1 MGVETV
7 MIRASV
13 AMATYNGERFLKEQ
27 MDTILVSLGEDD
39 ELVISD
45 DGSTDKT
52 RTIVEKYIEQDKRIR
67 LIEGP
72 KNGVK
77 KNFENA
83 IRACR
88 GEYIFL
94 SDQDDIWDENKIQM
108 ILNIFS
114 ETGCS
119 VVVHDNIVV
128 EEDGKTVI
136 LDSFFKERG
145 SGAGAKKNIWKNTYI
160 GCCMAFKRELLDKIL
175 PIPNSI
181 EMHDQWIGVIND
193 LDGTGTVF
201 IPDKLILYRRHG
213 TNASSMSHYGIGK
226 MIRNRLTFIF
236 ELRRRRRSYAN

>member
-1 MGVETV
+1 

-13 AMATYNGERFLKEQ
+13 AMAAYNGEKFISEQ
-27 MDTILVSLGEDD
+27 IDTILASLGTED

-45 DGSTDKT
+45 DGSTDRT
-52 RTIVEKYIEQDKRIR
+52 REIVKKYMKQDKRIR
-67 LIEGP
+67 LIDGP

-83 IRACR
+83 IRACE

-94 SDQDDIWDENKIQM
+94 CDQDDIWNEKKIE
-108 ILNIFS
+108 IVLKAFL

-119 VVVHDNIVV
+119 VVVHDNVVV

-136 LDSFFKERG
+136 WDSFFKERG

-175 PIPNSI
+175 PIPNTI

-201 IPDKLILYRRHG
+201 LSDKLIFYRRHG
-213 TNASSMSHYGIGK
+213 ENASSMSHYGIVK

-236 ELRRRRRSYAN
+236 ELRRRRKHYGS